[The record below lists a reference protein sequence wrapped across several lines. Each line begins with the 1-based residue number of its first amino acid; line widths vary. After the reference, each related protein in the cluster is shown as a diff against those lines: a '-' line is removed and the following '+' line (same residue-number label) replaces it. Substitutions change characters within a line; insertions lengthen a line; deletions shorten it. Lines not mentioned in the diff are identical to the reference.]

1 MIKTSEREVKYM
13 TKTSKIVLGIVIA
26 AVLII
31 GVGYAAIQNITL
43 YIDGTVTANADQAN
57 FTVKLSGT
65 PQVSDATKVTAS
77 VVDDTHATL
86 NVSGLTAKGESVTA
100 TYTIQNTS
108 ADLSADLSA
117 SVTNSN
123 NEYFKVTQEIAKSNI
138 EKGAATTITVT
149 VELIKTPITAS
160 ETSTIGVTVTAA
172 PVQPQ

>member
-1 MIKTSEREVKYM
+1 VKNM
-13 TKTSKIVLGIVIA
+13 TKTSKIILAVVIA

-43 YIDGTVTANADQAN
+43 YIEGTANANADQAN

-65 PQVSDATKVTAS
+65 PKVSDETKVTAS

-86 NVSGLTAKGESVTA
+86 NVSGLTVKGESVTA